1 MQMESCYFING
12 DLELASEQDLQPLVD
27 ALVQGGMDCLTL
39 HQEGGLWHGR
49 LELFA
54 EEGNYS
60 EPRQLVAHLLAILA
74 ELPEPVLPLWQGC
87 LRKEM
92 DLGYQSGTAPI
103 LQNRLPAS
111 LLLGLAEQGLDLV
124 VTLYPGEVQ
133 A

>member
-1 MQMESCYFING
+1 
-12 DLELASEQDLQPLVD
+12 
-27 ALVQGGMDCLTL
+27 
-39 HQEGGLWHGR
+39 
-49 LELFA
+49 
-54 EEGNYS
+54 
-60 EPRQLVAHLLAILA
+60 
-74 ELPEPVLPLWQGC
+74 LPEPVLPLWQGC

>member
-1 MQMESCYFING
+1 MEKCHFING
-12 DLELASEQDLQPLVD
+12 DLELTSAQDLQPLVA
-27 ALVQGGMDCLTL
+27 ALVQGGMDCLAL
-39 HQEGGLWHGR
+39 HQEEGLWHGR

-74 ELPEPVLPLWQGC
+74 ALPESVLPLWQGC

-92 DLGYQSGTAPI
+92 DLGYQSGAAPI
-103 LQNRLPAS
+103 LQNRLPAAQ
-111 LLLGLAEQGLDLV
+111 LLGLAEQGLDLV
-124 VTLYPGEVQ
+124 VTLYPGDAQ